1 VNAAWSLRS
10 EQLTR
15 ICTTAGILLPG
26 SPDSPAPGFLPEFE
40 ALVQSAANALSRES
54 SALEEAIDRLP
65 VELSWNTLAAF
76 ANDEPEGFELISLM
90 VIGAY
95 FMSPTVLAALGLPTG
110 DRRPAPLDQAV
121 DELSSGILDAVLDRG
136 SPVKTL
142 QEVEVV
148 S

>member
-1 VNAAWSLRS
+1 
-10 EQLTR
+10 
-15 ICTTAGILLPG
+15 
-26 SPDSPAPGFLPEFE
+26 
-40 ALVQSAANALSRES
+40 
-54 SALEEAIDRLP
+54 
-65 VELSWNTLAAF
+65 
-76 ANDEPEGFELISLM
+76 M

-95 FMSPTVLAALGLPTG
+95 FMSPAVLAALGLPTG